1 MHIHPNAIPD
11 YVAIKAIAMIS
22 VVAIII
28 DNNIL
33 LRGNNH
39 DYCNNIKNCRKVLL
53 QCYHM
58 QPLLTKVTL
67 LPLEGIPINMTL
79 LQPYFNVAIDR
90 FSSSE
95 LNFQVTATTTTQLS
109 SNSNNS
115 SSAVSAESLLPS

>member
-28 DNNIL
+28 DNDIL

-39 DYCNNIKNCRKVLL
+39 DYCSNIKNCRKVLL
-53 QCYHM
+53 QCYYM

-115 SSAVSAESLLPS
+115 SSAVSAKSLLPS